1 MPKQNA
7 KRDDLKNQILM
18 IKKDKEAQIYPIFHE
33 ILTRG
38 DKERMLKQ
46 RSKVIWFTGLSGSG
60 KTTLAKNL
68 ERELY
73 KRGYLAQVLDGDNIR
88 SGINSNLKFSEADR
102 MENIRRIAEVSKLFL
117 NAGIITINSFISPT
131 EGIRRMAVGIIGA
144 ENFFEIWVNAPL
156 EVCEKRD
163 TKGLYKKARKGMI
176 PDFTGI
182 SSPFETPARADLEI
196 RTDLMTVEESV
207 ERCLAEVLPIVEYKD

>member
-7 KRDDLKNQILM
+7 TSDDLKNQILM
-18 IKKDKEAQIYPIFHE
+18 IKKDKEAQIYPVFHE

-131 EGIRRMAVGIIGA
+131 EGIRRMAVDIIGA
-144 ENFFEIWVNAPL
+144 QNFFEIWVNAPL

-207 ERCLAEVLPIVEYKD
+207 ARCLAKVLPIVEYKD